1 MKLIL
6 NVDMDGVIYDFH
18 SQMTSYAEQILDRKL
33 VESGEWSMYEEWG
46 IERSEFYQMFHR
58 AIAEDELFSRGME
71 IEGAVAAVHQLHR
84 DGHRI
89 RIVTS
94 KKLRNDESS
103 LKAQKQTLTW
113 LYTHGLLG
121 IVEVAFATDKQG
133 YTADVVIDDKPT
145 MQWAQPSAL
154 NILFDQ
160 PWNRDIE
167 TPLLHNGGSLVVRGY
182 GWKDVLTHVGITADQ
197 DSGAPSGK

>member
-1 MKLIL
+1 MKLVL
-6 NVDMDGVIYDFH
+6 NLDMDGVIYDFH

-71 IEGAVAAVHQLHR
+71 IEGAVAALNQLHR
-84 DGHRI
+84 DGHRL

-94 KKLRNDESS
+94 KKLRSDESS

-133 YTADVVIDDKPT
+133 YLADVVIDDKPT
-145 MQWAQPSAL
+145 LKWAQPNAL

-160 PWNRDIE
+160 PWNREVE
-167 TPLLHNGGSLVVRGY
+167 TPKLVDGEGLVVRGY
-182 GWKDVLTHVGITADQ
+182 GWKDVLTHIGIQAGQEELAFD
-197 DSGAPSGK
+197 G